1 VIHFSTEVFMLA
13 FCGIL
18 LLCGVVLFLTDFIEG
33 FTVRH
38 GTAVW
43 LAGFGV
49 CVFLLVGFFALY
61 L

>member
-1 VIHFSTEVFMLA
+1 MLA

>member
-1 VIHFSTEVFMLA
+1 MLA
-13 FCGIL
+13 LIGIL
-18 LLCGVVLFLTDFIEG
+18 LLCGLILFLTDFIEG

-43 LAGFGV
+43 IAGFSTCAV
-49 CVFLLVGFFALY
+49 LLIGFFAVY